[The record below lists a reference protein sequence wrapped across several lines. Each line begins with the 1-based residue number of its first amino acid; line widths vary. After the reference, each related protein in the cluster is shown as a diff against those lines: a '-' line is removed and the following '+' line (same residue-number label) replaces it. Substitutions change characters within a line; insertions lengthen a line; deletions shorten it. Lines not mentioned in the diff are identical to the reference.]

1 MIALKSVM
9 NTKIFYSDINKNIL
23 QYINTLYL
31 KAGLPIGPDL
41 ASTAPVWGACPGI
54 PLEI

>member
-41 ASTAPVWGACPGI
+41 ASTVPVWGVCPGI